1 MAKNSDLKKSYG
13 ITIDEYDDIYDKQN
27 GKCSICGKEEKAVIR
42 GIPLTLAVDHS
53 HKTGKVRGLLC
64 HKCNRA
70 IGGLQDSVVLLRK
83 AADYLEYWS

>member
-1 MAKNSDLKKSYG
+1 
-13 ITIDEYDDIYDKQN
+13 
-27 GKCSICGKEEKAVIR
+27 VIR
-42 GIPLTLAVDHS
+42 GIHLTLAVDHD

-64 HKCNRA
+64 HKCNKS